1 MAAVWLSRLSI
12 YMPVLLLGC
21 DTRAYYDDL
30 DIQMATFRHNAKSTV
45 ESLPV
50 APQIV
55 RSNYTALTMRSPFLR
70 PADAVG
76 RDQLSNTVAL
86 APDQGR
92 SREPLEFFNYS
103 VLSMVGTLSSGQQ
116 MWALIDDGE
125 GGIHRVA
132 VGSYIGR
139 NYGEITRIDKQQ
151 LHVLETVPNDN
162 GGWVYRQRLLIIVED

>member
-1 MAAVWLSRLSI
+1 
-12 YMPVLLLGC
+12 
-21 DTRAYYDDL
+21 
-30 DIQMATFRHNAKSTV
+30 
-45 ESLPV
+45 
-50 APQIV
+50 
-55 RSNYTALTMRSPFLR
+55 
-70 PADAVG
+70 
-76 RDQLSNTVAL
+76 
-86 APDQGR
+86 
-92 SREPLEFFNYS
+92 
-103 VLSMVGTLSSGQQ
+103 MVGTLSSGQQ